1 MSEPQ
6 SGICLTFLKIITL
19 SLRSKK
25 IIAPFKNAKLQ
36 EKTEAKKLKKKITN
50 PLTNLLDKPNKKA
63 NKNKYYYNILLA
75 FYYDDRLLYFEF
87 DFEKTF

>member
-1 MSEPQ
+1 MWWNTQ
-6 SGICLTFLKIITL
+6 NFQKFIKFL
-19 SLRSKK
+19 
-25 IIAPFKNAKLQ
+25 
-36 EKTEAKKLKKKITN
+36 KKLKKKITN

-75 FYYDDRLLYFEF
+75 FYYYDKLLYFEF